1 MPFVDVAR
9 LGKRRTRGIL
19 IALVII
25 GILIAAVVLLS
36 VTSRRSLDMDE
47 FYGFLD

>member
-1 MPFVDVAR
+1 MPVVDVAW
-9 LGKRRTRGIL
+9 LGKRRTRAIL

-25 GILIAAVVLLS
+25 GILIAAFVLLS

>member
-1 MPFVDVAR
+1 MPFVDVTWF
-9 LGKRRTRGIL
+9 GKGRGRAML

-25 GILIAAVVLLS
+25 GILIAAFLRS
-36 VTSRRSLDMDE
+36 ITSRRSLDMDE

>member
-1 MPFVDVAR
+1 MPFVDVSR
-9 LGKRRTRGIL
+9 FGKGRTRAML

-25 GILIAAVVLLS
+25 GILIAAFVLLS
-36 VTSRRSLDMDE
+36 ITSRRSLDMDE

>member
-1 MPFVDVAR
+1 MPFVDVSR
-9 LGKRRTRGIL
+9 FGKGSTRAML

-25 GILIAAVVLLS
+25 GILIAAFVLLS
-36 VTSRRSLDMDE
+36 ITSRRSLDMDE